1 MLTNHK
7 GNWCIYNPNVFC
19 QEGYCQNCYLS
30 REGIISGICKAEDL
44 IKEIT
49 FRYHGIGK
57 VWKFDETDNELME
70 TN

>member
-7 GNWCIYNPNVFC
+7 GNRCIYNPKVFC
-19 QEGYCQNCYLS
+19 QEGYCQNCNLS
-30 REGIISGICKAEDL
+30 RGGINGICKAEDL

-57 VWKFDETDNELME
+57 VWIFDETDNELME